1 MSLFKNIQTNA
12 EMENLI
18 SGMEIMLN
26 DAKYQNPNKNYLEQ
40 EKRIKTLRN
49 FQFEFLEMSEQVRI
63 SEKVYKKGLIENEK
77 YKIAFE
83 DLSKKNESLEIELTN
98 LKKDIIL

>member
-1 MSLFKNIQTNA
+1 
-12 EMENLI
+12 MENLI

-26 DAKYQNPNKNYLEQ
+26 DAKYQNLNKNYLEQ

-63 SEKVYKKGLIENEK
+63 SEKVYKKELIENEK

-83 DLSKKNESLEIELTN
+83 DLSKKNESLEIELNN

>member
-26 DAKYQNPNKNYLEQ
+26 DAKYQNLNKNYLEQ

-63 SEKVYKKGLIENEK
+63 SEKVYKKELIENEK

-83 DLSKKNESLEIELTN
+83 DLSKKNESLEIELNN